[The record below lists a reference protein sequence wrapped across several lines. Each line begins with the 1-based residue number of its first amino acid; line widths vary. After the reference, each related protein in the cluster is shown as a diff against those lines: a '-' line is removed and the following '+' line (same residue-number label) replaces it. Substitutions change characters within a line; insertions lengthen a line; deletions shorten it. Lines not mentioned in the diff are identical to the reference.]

1 VNACE
6 QACLSI
12 AGALGPFGEL
22 IIVAIAGLVA
32 FFSRRQV
39 LKARTETVTAKAEGE
54 AFKAVAMS
62 IRPISELAQLSLPP
76 LPIVR
81 SGFSPSSTRSS
92 DPRPSLARDS
102 DRPPDDEGPQ

>member
-39 LKARTETVTAKAEGE
+39 LKARTETVTAKAEGD
-54 AFKAVAMS
+54 AYKSVALS
-62 IRPISELAQLSLPP
+62 LRPISELAQLSIPP

-81 SGFSPSSTRSS
+81 SGFSPTSS
-92 DPRPSLARDS
+92 PRPSMPRD
-102 DRPPDDEGPQ
+102 DDEGEP